1 MQMNQQRFNS
11 GLSDEDEGLNGL
23 RVKKGDK
30 DMFYEESE
38 NGKRWID
45 VEMNTDGEFDVVFKT
60 QAFAPDGG
68 VYAEVSRDIL
78 GFGFESESEAE
89 KCAIFSAREL
99 GF

>member
-1 MQMNQQRFNS
+1 MAMKA
-11 GLSDEDEGLNGL
+11 
-23 RVKKGDK
+23 KKGDNK
-30 DMFYEESE
+30 MFYEESE
-38 NGKRWID
+38 NGRRWID

-89 KCAIFSAREL
+89 KCAEKMALEF